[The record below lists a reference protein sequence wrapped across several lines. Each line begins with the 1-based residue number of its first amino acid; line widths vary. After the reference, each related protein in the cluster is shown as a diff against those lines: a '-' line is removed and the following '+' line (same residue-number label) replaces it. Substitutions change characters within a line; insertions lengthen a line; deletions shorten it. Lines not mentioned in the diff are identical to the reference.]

1 MLIRHLMVESFPPAK
16 PSSTYHT
23 DNVVLSDLDRTLL
36 NRCLA
41 GASGAWEDFLDRYLP
56 LLVHVVNETA
66 KLRFDR
72 LPDQWRDDVVAEVL
86 LTLVD
91 NQFEVLRQFQGQSS
105 LGTYL
110 VVVARRVA
118 VRKIGKLRRLNTAM
132 IVSEPTSSNDNGI
145 EALLEQSE
153 QVQHLLGKLPDTEAQ
168 VIRMFHLEHR
178 SYAEISSH
186 MGIPENT
193 VGPLLSRART
203 RMKSLSES
211 A

>member
-1 MLIRHLMVESFPPAK
+1 M
-16 PSSTYHT
+16 
-23 DNVVLSDLDRTLL
+23 VLSDLDRTLL

-41 GASGAWEDFLDRYLP
+41 RAEGAWEDFLDRYLP
-56 LLVHVVNETA
+56 LIVHVVNSTA

-86 LTLVD
+86 LTIVD
-91 NQFEVLRQFQGQSS
+91 KNFDVLRQFQGQSS

-110 VVVARRVA
+110 VVIARRVA
-118 VRKIGKLRRLNTAM
+118 ARKISKMRRLNNSASSTVIAAEPTNDQE
-132 IVSEPTSSNDNGI
+132 VSELFEHT
-145 EALLEQSE
+145 E
-153 QVQHLLGKLPDTEAQ
+153 QVYQLLGKLPTSEAE

-193 VGPLLSRART
+193 VGPLLSRARNH
-203 RMKSLSES
+203 MKSLAE
-211 A
+211 

>member
-1 MLIRHLMVESFPPAK
+1 M
-16 PSSTYHT
+16 
-23 DNVVLSDLDRTLL
+23 VLSDLDRTLL

-56 LLVHVVNETA
+56 VLVHVVNETA

-118 VRKIGKLRRLNTAM
+118 VRKIGKLRRLNTAT
-132 IVSEPTSSNDNGI
+132 IVSEPASSTDHGI
-145 EALLEQSE
+145 EDLLEQSE

-178 SYAEISSH
+178 SYAEISSQ